1 MKILMKKLLSKTI
14 FISVFF
20 FILGCS
26 EEVRDS
32 LTPTPNAM
40 GKVNEIVVVADKSL
54 WEGPVGDSIQYYLSS
69 AYLILPQPEP
79 IFDLRH
85 FTPSDLLEV
94 PMRKYFRSYLF
105 IGNLNNNTSE
115 TSEWIK
121 QDLGPEKVRRA
132 KEDKNF
138 NISVGRNKWANPQLL
153 IYQFGFSDDDL
164 IANIKKNYKA
174 IAQKVHENDEPFIQ
188 ANIYQAGNNIELN
201 EKVKKEFNAEI
212 NIPDDYVLA
221 MHDTITNTL
230 WLRKETDFLS
240 SNIFIH
246 KRKYKDQNQ
255 LSKEGI
261 KELRNNLGKYVS
273 TEIENTYMYIN
284 DVDLPM
290 FLKTMKIDDH
300 YAVEAR
306 GIWEIEN
313 DYMGGPFISYTIH
326 DPESNELLYLDGFIH
341 APGKEKRNY
350 MQQLEKIFK
359 AAKL

>member
-1 MKILMKKLLSKTI
+1 MKLLMKKLTEKNILLVLMI
-14 FISVFF
+14 F
-20 FILGCS
+20 LTGCS
-26 EEVRDS
+26 AEVRDK

-40 GKVNEIVVVADKSL
+40 GKVNEIVVIADKSV

-85 FTPSDLLEV
+85 FTPEDLQAV
-94 PMRKYFRSYLF
+94 PMRKNFRSYLF
-105 IGNLNNNTSE
+105 VGNLSNNTSE
-115 TSEWIK
+115 TTNLVK
-121 QDLGPEKVRRA
+121 QDLGVEKVRRA
-132 KEDKNF
+132 KEDKSF
-138 NISVGRNKWANPQLL
+138 NISIGRNKWANPQLL
-153 IYQFGFSDDDL
+153 IYQFGFSDDEL

-174 IAQKVHENDEPFIQ
+174 IAQKIHENDEPYIE
-188 ANIYQAGNNIELN
+188 ANIYQVGTNLELKA
-201 EKVKKEFNAEI
+201 KVKKEFKAEI

-221 MHDTITNTL
+221 MHDSISNTL
-230 WLRKETDFLS
+230 WLRKENDFLS

-246 KRKYKDQNQ
+246 KRKYTDQKQ
-255 LSKEGI
+255 LTKEGI
-261 KELRNNLGKYVS
+261 KEIRNNLGKYVS

-290 FLKTMKIDDH
+290 FLKTMQIDNH

-326 DPESNELLYLDGFIH
+326 DPDSNELLYLDGFIH

-350 MQQLEKIFK
+350 MQQLEKIFTS
-359 AAKL
+359 AKL

>member
-1 MKILMKKLLSKTI
+1 MKKLIIKYIFFLLVVFLLS
-14 FISVFF
+14 
-20 FILGCS
+20 CS
-26 EEVRDS
+26 AEVREK

-40 GKVNEIVVVADKSL
+40 GKVNEIVVVADNSI
-54 WEGPVGDSIQYYLSS
+54 WDGPVGDSIQYYLSS

-85 FTPSDLLEV
+85 FTPGDLSEV
-94 PMRKYFRSYLF
+94 QMRKNFRSYLF
-105 IGNLNNNTSE
+105 IGNLSNNTSE
-115 TSEWIK
+115 TTNVIK

-132 KEDKNF
+132 KEDKTF
-138 NISVGRNKWANPQLL
+138 NISIGRNKWANPQLL
-153 IYQFGFSDDDL
+153 IYQFGYSDDDL
-164 IANIKKNYKA
+164 IANIKKNYQA
-174 IAQKVHENDEPFIQ
+174 IAQKIHENDEPYIQ
-188 ANIYQAGNNIELN
+188 ANIYQVGSNLEIN
-201 EKVKKEFNAEI
+201 EKVKKEFKAEI

-221 MHDTITNTL
+221 MHDSTTNTL

-246 KRKYKDQNQ
+246 KRKYTDQNQ
-255 LSKEGI
+255 LSKDGI

-290 FLKTMKIDDH
+290 FLKTMQIDNH

-326 DPESNELLYLDGFIH
+326 DPEANELLYLDGFIH

-350 MQQLEKIFK
+350 MQQLEKIFT

>member
-1 MKILMKKLLSKTI
+1 MKILMKKLFMKSVLLSFVLI
-14 FISVFF
+14 L
-20 FILGCS
+20 LGCS
-26 EEVRDS
+26 AEVRDK

-40 GKVNEIVVVADKSL
+40 GKVNEIIVIADKSL

-85 FTPSDLLEV
+85 FTPEDLSEV
-94 PMRKYFRSYLF
+94 PIRKNFRSYLF

-115 TSEWIK
+115 ASNMIK
-121 QDLGPEKVRRA
+121 QDLGTEKVRRA

-138 NISVGRNKWANPQLL
+138 NISIGHNKWANPQLL
-153 IYQFGFSDDDL
+153 IYQFGFSDDDI

-174 IAQKVHENDEPFIQ
+174 IAQKVHENDEPYVE
-188 ANIYQAGNNIELN
+188 ANIYQVGSNFKIN
-201 EKVKKEFNAEI
+201 EKVKQEFNAQI

-221 MHDTITNTL
+221 MHDSLTNTL

-246 KRKYKDQNQ
+246 KRKYTDQKQ

-261 KELRNNLGKYVS
+261 KELRNDLGKYVS
-273 TEIENTYMYIN
+273 TEIENTYMYVN

-290 FLKTMKIDDH
+290 FLKTMQIDNR
-300 YAVEAR
+300 YTVEAR

-326 DPESNELLYLDGFIH
+326 DPEANELLYLDGFIH

-350 MQQLEKIFK
+350 MQQLEKIFTS
-359 AAKL
+359 AKL